1 VAEAMPQTTSTKR
14 TNWPRFETYKKRS
27 PKQHTMES
35 QPKKTSLI
43 LISGIAALGGFLFGF
58 DSGVI
63 NGTVDALQE
72 AFDSDAAVTGFN
84 VASVLLGAMVG
95 AFFAGNAADK
105 FGRKPV
111 MIATAIGFT
120 LSAWGSGVS
129 DGSLEFVL
137 YRIIGGISMGA
148 ASILAPAYI
157 SEVAPPRIR
166 GSLATLQQL
175 MIVIGLFMAFMS
187 NYWLAGMSGGASEV
201 FWGGFQTW
209 QWMFWAE
216 IVPAGIFLISLLVI
230 PESPRYLV
238 AAGRAEEAEQVLT
251 GLAPEEDA
259 QAKVADIR
267 STLREGTKPR
277 LKDVISSYTG
287 KVHPLVW
294 AGLGLAVLQQFTGI
308 NVIFY
313 YGATLWQAAGFTE
326 ADALLQNVITGS
338 VNILFT
344 IVAILLVDRLG
355 RKPLLLVGSIGQAVM
370 LGIMAYIFSSAASSG
385 PDGLE
390 LTSRQG
396 TYALL
401 AANGYIAFFA
411 FSWGPVM
418 WVMLGEMFPNQYRGA
433 ALALCGMAQWGANFI
448 ITISFPILLS
458 AIGLGLSYGIYAFFG
473 IVAYL
478 FVKAFIKE
486 TKGRTLEDMS
496 REEQALEQGGAQA

>member
-1 VAEAMPQTTSTKR
+1 MEQQQT
-14 TNWPRFETYKKRS
+14 
-27 PKQHTMES
+27 
-35 QPKKTSLI
+35 KKTSLV

-84 VASVLLGAMVG
+84 VASVLLGAMIG
-95 AFFAGNAADK
+95 AFSAGTAADK

-111 MIATAIGFT
+111 MIVTALGFT
-120 LSAWGSGVS
+120 LSAWGSGIS
-129 DGSLEFVL
+129 DGSVEFVI

-157 SEVAPPRIR
+157 SEVAPPKIR

-216 IVPAGIFLISLLVI
+216 IIPAGIFLISLLVI

-238 AAGRAEEAEQVLT
+238 AAGRSEEAQKVLE

-259 QAKVADIR
+259 AAKVEDIR

-338 VNILFT
+338 VNIFFT
-344 IVAILLVDRLG
+344 FVAIALVDRLG
-355 RKPLLLVGSIGQAVM
+355 RKPLLLVGSVGQAVM
-370 LGIMAYIFSSAASSG
+370 LGIMAYIFSTAATSG
-385 PDGLE
+385 TDDLQ
-390 LTSRQG
+390 LTSSQG

-433 ALALCGMAQWGANFI
+433 ALALCGMAQWGANFL

-458 AIGLGLSYGIYAFFG
+458 AIGLGLSNGIYAFFG
-473 IVAYL
+473 VVAYF
-478 FVKAFIKE
+478 FVKYFIKE

-496 REEQALEQGGAQA
+496 REEYDLEKGAQMNG